1 MFYDKSKDGY
11 SMATTSLP
19 HFKVRLNSN
28 IERFKGL
35 FATYTNN
42 MCSDMKYSKMEL
54 RKAADIHIRQVEP
67 VNSGDNCL
75 KNYLKDELIIKIVA
89 LRFQIYLVPS
99 YVQRLD
105 KPESQLTENCQIF

>member
-54 RKAADIHIRQVEP
+54 RKAAD
-67 VNSGDNCL
+67 
-75 KNYLKDELIIKIVA
+75 K
-89 LRFQIYLVPS
+89 FT
-99 YVQRLD
+99 LD
-105 KPESQLTENCQIF
+105 KLNQ